1 MKKTK
6 REGRRKTG
14 EKDKKEM
21 RQKKGDRKQEIE
33 YRGGNID
40 GSWRRAKEKKK

>member
-14 EKDKKEM
+14 EKDKKEKK
-21 RQKKGDRKQEIE
+21 QKKGDKKEEIE
-33 YRGGNID
+33 
-40 GSWRRAKEKKK
+40 